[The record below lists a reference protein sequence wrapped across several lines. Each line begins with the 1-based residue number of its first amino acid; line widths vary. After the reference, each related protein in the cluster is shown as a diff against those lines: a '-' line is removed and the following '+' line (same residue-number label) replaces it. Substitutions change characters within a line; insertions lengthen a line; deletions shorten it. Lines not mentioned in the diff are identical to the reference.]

1 MNDMFSACGR
11 FLDNLPGSKCTA
23 RELAMAL
30 ARFGIT
36 SGDVDRAATLL
47 PAHYDLGYAGVRML
61 ISEYLSEFC
70 AVFGEPGPK
79 QCEVSVPSP
88 QFLIMYL
95 QSATGHS
102 AVFRTGA
109 MFMQVVLRSFF
120 LFDRPFA
127 PERAR
132 MRMCGLNRARH
143 RLAQREAPPELLLQ
157 FGVLCDEC
165 SKCCEGEDCRSR
177 IVNVLFPRDTAQC
190 DKAYVAAVVDG
201 FLSDMVKALGT
212 GLSRGDWMR
221 AIGTY
226 LRLVNV
232 EKRLAL
238 LNSRRDCR
246 PLDGNSFAL
255 AQTVEL
261 AVFSDW
267 AGVLAALET
276 LAAELKSAP
285 PDDGLVRAY
294 CCCTPFLHPW
304 ADALC
309 RERGVRL
316 MGNAVF
322 LNDAK
327 PASLTPGA
335 MTAAWLDGM
344 NVRKSA
350 ASEAE

>member
-1 MNDMFSACGR
+1 
-11 FLDNLPGSKCTA
+11 
-23 RELAMAL
+23 
-30 ARFGIT
+30 
-36 SGDVDRAATLL
+36 
-47 PAHYDLGYAGVRML
+47 
-61 ISEYLSEFC
+61 
-70 AVFGEPGPK
+70 
-79 QCEVSVPSP
+79 
-88 QFLIMYL
+88 
-95 QSATGHS
+95 
-102 AVFRTGA
+102 
-109 MFMQVVLRSFF
+109 
-120 LFDRPFA
+120 
-127 PERAR
+127 

-255 AQTVEL
+255 AQDGRACGIQRLGRRPGGVG
-261 AVFSDW
+261 D
-267 AGVLAALET
+267 AGRRVKICPRRTTASSGRTAAALHSCT
-276 LAAELKSAP
+276 RGQMRCAASVECVSW
-285 PDDGLVRAY
+285 G
-294 CCCTPFLHPW
+294 TPF
-304 ADALC
+304 
-309 RERGVRL
+309 
-316 MGNAVF
+316 
-322 LNDAK
+322 
-327 PASLTPGA
+327 S
-335 MTAAWLDGM
+335 
-344 NVRKSA
+344 
-350 ASEAE
+350 